1 MANYTKPQDPEHED
15 TPQDWLNSC
24 LVFAATLSC
33 LLQETEGVVIDIK
46 GDMKVEGDDTKKV
59 IVFKKDHQIHIYPIP
74 EDDDRSKN
82 LPEGT
87 MIWMHAISPN

>member
-1 MANYTKPQDPEHED
+1 MANYTKPQDPNHED
-15 TPQDWLNSC
+15 SPQDWLNSC
-24 LVFAATLSC
+24 LVFVAALSC

-46 GDMKVEGDDTKKV
+46 GDMKVEDDAKKV
-59 IVFKKDHQIHIYPIP
+59 IVFKKDEHIHIYPIS
-74 EDDDRSKN
+74 EDEDRIKN